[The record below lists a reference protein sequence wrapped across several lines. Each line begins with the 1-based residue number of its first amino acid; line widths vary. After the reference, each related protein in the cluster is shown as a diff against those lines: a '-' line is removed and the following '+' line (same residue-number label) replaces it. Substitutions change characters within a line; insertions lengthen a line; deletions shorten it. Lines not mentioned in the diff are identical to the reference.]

1 VSHLLQRKEKN
12 CLNCGTTVIGKYCHN
27 CGQENVE
34 PKETF
39 WQLLSHFFSDFTHFD
54 GKFFSTLID
63 LLFKPGYLPK
73 EYMDGRRASYLN
85 PIRMY
90 LFTSFIFFLIFFSLF
105 HLDEK
110 QSYVVMD
117 YHGKTAEQIEKMSP
131 NDFDDFTKLVN
142 NGKSMTRDDF
152 SLYKDSL
159 KNSGG
164 IQLIDDK
171 YKSKAEYDSLL
182 KAGAVKDN
190 WFVKKLRSKQLGMN
204 EKYNHDQN
212 KIFQAVINTLMH
224 SFPQMLFISLP
235 FVALFLKFLYIR
247 RKKFYYVS
255 HAIFI
260 IHFYIFVF
268 IVMMVNMGVS
278 KLKNFSNLDWIG
290 YINGLLAL
298 AIFYY
303 LYKAMRNFYQQR
315 RGKTILKYFIFL
327 FSFLLLIVFLL
338 GIFFFV
344 SIFKV

>member
-73 EYMDGRRASYLN
+73 EYMNGRRASYLN

-117 YHGKTAEQIEKMSP
+117 YHGKTADQIEKMSSK
-131 NDFDDFTKLVN
+131 DFEDFTKLVN
-142 NGKSMTRDDF
+142 NGKSMTREDF
-152 SLYKDSL
+152 KHYMDSS
-159 KNSGG
+159 KKEGSIQFSGNN
-164 IQLIDDK
+164 
-171 YKSKAEYDSLL
+171 YKSKEEYDSLL
-182 KAGAVKDN
+182 KTGKVKNN
-190 WFVKKLRSKQLGMN
+190 WFVKKLVNKQIEIN
-204 EKYNHDQN
+204 EKYHNDQN
-212 KIFQAVINTLMH
+212 KLLEAIINTLLH

-235 FVALFLKFLYIR
+235 LVTLFLKLLYIR

-268 IVMMVNMGVS
+268 IVMLINIGVS
-278 KLKNFSNLDWIG
+278 KLKNYTNLDWIG